1 MKEYIRRY
9 FMLRRHNMKVAIK
22 KAKMSKMCYAFLAPY
37 AIIFALFYILP
48 VITSIFYSFTYYNI
62 LESPKFVGLQNYI
75 NLILQDDVF
84 LIGVKNTFVIA
95 VITGPLGYIA
105 SFLFAW
111 LINELPRWVRTI
123 AVVVFYAPSIA
134 GNAYVI
140 FSIFFRGDAYGY
152 VNAALM
158 NMGIINSP
166 ILWLTD
172 PDYMLPICMLV
183 ILWMSLGTGFLS
195 FVAGLQGV
203 DRAQYEAGY
212 VDGIRNRWQEL
223 WYITLPNM
231 KPMLLFGAVMSITQS
246 FGVCD
251 VTMALCGY
259 PSTDYAAR
267 TVVTHLFDYGYS
279 RFEMGY
285 ASAIATLLFL
295 IMILCNKAIQSML
308 RRVAYTI
315 KAYDASVIRQSACGQ
330 VDLSYFSDA
339 AFLGDSLTV
348 GFSDYQINLS
358 GALICGY
365 TGVGPDAIVNRAA
378 VKSPTRGQEVALDVL
393 AAAQPKKLYILL
405 GTNTLTTLGASDR
418 FLAYYGQMLDELRQT
433 LGEDCIIY
441 VQSIPPVRPAAA
453 EKKPGL
459 ASDVLRGVNEQLAQL
474 AASKGCVYLDLWEAL
489 ADGEG
494 NLKEMIAAPDGVH
507 LSAGN
512 GYGAWVTYLRNH
524 AKYSANNPWI
534 MGSAYSAE

>member
-1 MKEYIRRY
+1 MQGEAASGSGSESTADSSGTAQA
-9 FMLRRHNMKVAIK
+9 VQ
-22 KAKMSKMCYAFLAPY
+22 
-37 AIIFALFYILP
+37 
-48 VITSIFYSFTYYNI
+48 
-62 LESPKFVGLQNYI
+62 LESF
-75 NLILQDDVF
+75 
-84 LIGVKNTFVIA
+84 
-95 VITGPLGYIA
+95 GPA
-105 SFLFAW
+105 
-111 LINELPRWVRTI
+111 RQ
-123 AVVVFYAPSIA
+123 
-134 GNAYVI
+134 
-140 FSIFFRGDAYGY
+140 
-152 VNAALM
+152 
-158 NMGIINSP
+158 
-166 ILWLTD
+166 TD
-172 PDYMLPICMLV
+172 
-183 ILWMSLGTGFLS
+183 G
-195 FVAGLQGV
+195 
-203 DRAQYEAGY
+203 
-212 VDGIRNRWQEL
+212 
-223 WYITLPNM
+223 
-231 KPMLLFGAVMSITQS
+231 
-246 FGVCD
+246 
-251 VTMALCGY
+251 
-259 PSTDYAAR
+259 
-267 TVVTHLFDYGYS
+267 
-279 RFEMGY
+279 
-285 ASAIATLLFL
+285 
-295 IMILCNKAIQSML
+295 
-308 RRVAYTI
+308 AYTI
-315 KAYDASVIRQSACGQ
+315 KAYDASVIRQPACGQ